1 MHLLRASGFRSGIAR
16 NGDRRDAES
25 QRAAEGSL
33 NALSESVIGAAIDV
47 HKHLGP
53 GLLESVYE
61 ACVAR
66 EFELS
71 GIHFKRQAGIATSYK
86 GSTLPISFR
95 VDFLVNDLLM
105 VELKSVES
113 LSELHTA
120 QMLTYLR
127 LTNFRLGLLINF
139 NVPALWRGVRRVANN
154 L

>member
-1 MHLLRASGFRSGIAR
+1 LWLASTPGWLGVIH
-16 NGDRRDAES
+16 RRGAEA

-33 NALSESVIGAAIDV
+33 NVLSESVIGAAIEV

-66 EFELS
+66 ELELRQ
-71 GIHFKRQAGIATSYK
+71 IEFKRQAGIATSYK
-86 GSTLPISFR
+86 GSMLPLSFR
-95 VDFLVNDLLM
+95 VDFLVNELLM
-105 VELKSVES
+105 VELKAVES

-127 LTNFRLGLLINF
+127 LTDLRLGLLINF
-139 NVPALWRGVRRVANN
+139 NVPALWRGVRRVANH